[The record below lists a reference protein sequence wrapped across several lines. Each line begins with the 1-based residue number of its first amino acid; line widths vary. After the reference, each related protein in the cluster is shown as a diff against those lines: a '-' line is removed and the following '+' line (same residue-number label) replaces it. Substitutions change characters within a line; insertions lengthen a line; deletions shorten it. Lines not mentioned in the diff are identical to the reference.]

1 MRLMAGYSTSG
12 VCCVQSCEEL
22 TRNEGFGR
30 EGGADI
36 DVVGVDA
43 QEGGVFT
50 DTAALH
56 VGRDHADGCGDVQ
69 AVVNGIE
76 VIGLGAS
83 ARFARAAQA
92 VGIDFGEFAEEVEC
106 ADAVPELKTEDADVP
121 EHAVV
126 LSVGPGCAVYNTVGF
141 FLVCAGEM
149 SGTVVVIGP
158 CPT

>member
-1 MRLMAGYSTSG
+1 M
-12 VCCVQSCEEL
+12 
-22 TRNEGFGR
+22 
-30 EGGADI
+30 
-36 DVVGVDA
+36 
-43 QEGGVFT
+43 
-50 DTAALH
+50 
-56 VGRDHADGCGDVQ
+56 Q

-149 SGTVVVIGP
+149 SGAVVVIDHVPHEGCAAHSGKGDAP
-158 CPT
+158 ARVGCVPVLYAAQLCMPMWT